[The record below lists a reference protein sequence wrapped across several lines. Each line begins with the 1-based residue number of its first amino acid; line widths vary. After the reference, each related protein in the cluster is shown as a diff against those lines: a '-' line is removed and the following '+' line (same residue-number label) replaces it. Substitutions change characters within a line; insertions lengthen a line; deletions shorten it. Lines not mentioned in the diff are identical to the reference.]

1 MQIINILLIKKIHL
15 FNKKII
21 KSFFFSEKIDQQNKN
36 IIMMIKDLNPY
47 LSKLLYSSGSGTR
60 THTDITVQR
69 IFLPH
74 LLLHKHT

>member
-1 MQIINILLIKKIHL
+1 MQIINILLIKKIQL
-15 FNKKII
+15 FNK
-21 KSFFFSEKIDQQNKN
+21 KIDQQNKN

-69 IFLPH
+69 IFIPH
-74 LLLHKHT
+74 LLLHKPT